1 MYRHVISDSS
11 VFTKEISLVI
21 RGAREILGTPT
32 VNYEIQMLANF
43 RENVIHLLENL
54 AKSVIL
60 SSLYCLPTYMK
71 MAWNPNF
78 TIFRNSSVVST
89 KRL

>member
-1 MYRHVISDSS
+1 MHRD
-11 VFTKEISLVI
+11 TL
-21 RGAREILGTPT
+21 GTPAREIMGTPT
-32 VNYEIQMLANF
+32 VNYEIHMLANF

-60 SSLYCLPTYMK
+60 SSLYFLPTYMK

-78 TIFRNSSVVST
+78 TIFRTSSVVST
-89 KRL
+89 KRLRK